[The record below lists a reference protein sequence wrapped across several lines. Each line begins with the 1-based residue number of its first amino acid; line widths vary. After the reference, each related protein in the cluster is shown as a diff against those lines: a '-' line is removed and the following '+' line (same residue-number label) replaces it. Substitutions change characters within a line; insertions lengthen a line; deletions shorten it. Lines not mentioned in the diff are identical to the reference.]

1 MNTATALRDGQVIEA
16 ERQAGALQVRQE
28 SPVAVATNNEAASL
42 IQAIAAAAR
51 DPNVDAEKM
60 ERLYGMH
67 ERIKNRAA
75 EEAFNAAM
83 NAAQRE
89 MGRVSA
95 DAINPQT
102 RSQYATYGKLD
113 AAVRPIYTRHGFSI
127 SFNEGEDA
135 PEGYARILA
144 YVSHSAGH
152 TRTYKMDMP
161 ADGKGAKGGDVMT
174 KTHATGSAHSYG
186 RRYLLKD
193 IFNIAI
199 GEEDNDGNG
208 ADDDGAGD
216 GQGTSGR
223 PDDANKPP
231 SEQSVLKRQGYEA
244 ANHGMKAL
252 TDWWGKLSNKQRTL
266 MNSEF
271 GLMRK
276 QAGNVDRGAG
286 RG

>member
-1 MNTATALRDGQVIEA
+1 MNTATAAPELQLVEA
-16 ERQAGALQVRQE
+16 ERQTGALQVRQE
-28 SPVAVATNNEAASL
+28 ASVTVATNNEAASL
-42 IQAIAAAAR
+42 IQAIATAAR

-60 ERLYGMH
+60 ERLHGMY
-67 ERIKNRAA
+67 ERIKNRAD
-75 EEAFNAAM
+75 EQAFNAAM

-127 SFNEGEDA
+127 SFNEGDDA

-208 ADDDGAGD
+208 AGDDGGGEGEQRTYTPEQKLEQALLD
-216 GQGTSGR
+216 SGR
-223 PDDANKPP
+223 
-231 SEQSVLKRQGYEA
+231 A
-244 ANHGMKAL
+244 ASMEGMQAL
-252 TDWWGKLSNKQRTL
+252 TKWWGKLGPREQKL
-266 MNSEF
+266 MNPHF
-271 GLMRK
+271 GSMRK
-276 QAGNVDRGAG
+276 AARAADQEAG

>member
-1 MNTATALRDGQVIEA
+1 MNTATAAPELQLVEA
-16 ERQAGALQVRQE
+16 ERQTGALQVRQE
-28 SPVAVATNNEAASL
+28 ASVTVATNNEAASL
-42 IQAIAAAAR
+42 IQAIATAAR

-60 ERLYGMH
+60 ERLHGMY
-67 ERIKNRAA
+67 ERIKNRAD
-75 EEAFNAAM
+75 EQAFNAAM

-208 ADDDGAGD
+208 PGDDGDEG
-216 GQGTSGR
+216 GQQQRNQTPEQKHTQALLDSGR
-223 PDDANKPP
+223 GA
-231 SEQSVLKRQGYEA
+231 SMEGMA
-244 ANHGMKAL
+244 ALSK
-252 TDWWGKLSNKQRTL
+252 WWGKLSTREQKL
-266 MNSEF
+266 MNPHF
-271 GLMRK
+271 GAMRK
-276 QAGNVDRGAG
+276 AARAADQEAG

>member
-1 MNTATALRDGQVIEA
+1 MNTATAAQSRELVEH
-16 ERQAGALQVRQE
+16 ERPAAALQVRPAQ
-28 SPVAVATNNEAASL
+28 AVAAVSNHEADSL
-42 IQAIAAAAR
+42 IQIIAAAAR
-51 DPNVDAEKM
+51 DPSVDVEKM

-67 ERIKNRAA
+67 ERLKNRAA

-83 NAAQRE
+83 NAAQRD

-95 DAINPQT
+95 DAVNPQT
-102 RSQYATYGKLD
+102 RSQYATYGQLD
-113 AAVRPIYTRHGFSI
+113 RAVRPIYTKHGFSI
-127 SFNEGEDA
+127 SFNEGDDA

-144 YVSHSAGH
+144 YVSHSAGF

-174 KTHATGSAHSYG
+174 KTHATGAAHSYG

-208 ADDDGAGD
+208 AGDEGGGEDDGHGAD
-216 GQGTSGR
+216 S
-223 PDDANKPP
+223 NKPP
-231 SEQSVLKRQGYEA
+231 SEQAVLKRQGYEA
-244 ANHGMKAL
+244 ANHGSAKL
-252 TDWWGKLSNKQRTL
+252 TDWWKGLTNKQRTL

-271 GLMRK
+271 GAMRK